1 MLLNLTEE
9 QIAQLA
15 PDAAS
20 VKAGKGLASRAKWLL
35 LEYSDRAIWGHC
47 QGSGQTPY
55 QTIVDI
61 KDIAFRC
68 SCPSRKFPCKHA
80 LGLLYMYASY
90 SESFKQAEEPDWVET
105 WLSKRKEKE
114 EKKER
119 KEKKTAAPIDEAAQA
134 KRQAVRHQKVLGG
147 IEDLQIWMKDLL
159 RNGLLNVPER
169 ACTLFEA
176 ISRRMVDAQASGLAG
191 RLMGLREL
199 NYYSEDWKFKLT
211 DKLSKIYLLAE
222 SYKHLDNLPADW
234 QFEIRTQIG
243 YPQSKEEV
251 MAGEPVED
259 QWMVLHTRSNKV
271 NDLRTDVFWLY
282 GKASRRM
289 AVYVYFMVPG
299 TLPEFTILSGG
310 TYQGPLY
317 FYKGVAALR
326 ALPKELQRSDE
337 KFQPSCCPDLETATQ
352 YYRTIVRTNPFV
364 DEVPLL
370 VDNVRLVT
378 AGNAQYLQ
386 DAEGR
391 VMSVHVDENIRID
404 ILATTGGKPFAAFL
418 LADVT
423 FWELKTIWY
432 QSEYYFWKDERN

>member
-55 QTIVDI
+55 QTVVDI

-169 ACTLFEA
+169 AYTLFEA

-191 RLMGLREL
+191 RLRGLREL
-199 NYYSEDWKFKLT
+199 NFYSEDWKFKLT

-222 SYKHLDNLPADW
+222 SYKHLDNLPA
-234 QFEIRTQIG
+234 IRNSYSNRISAIKGRGDGGRTCR
-243 YPQSKEEV
+243 
-251 MAGEPVED
+251 
-259 QWMVLHTRSNKV
+259 RSV
-271 NDLRTDVFWLY
+271 D
-282 GKASRRM
+282 GA
-289 AVYVYFMVPG
+289 
-299 TLPEFTILSGG
+299 
-310 TYQGPLY
+310 TY
-317 FYKGVAALR
+317 K
-326 ALPKELQRSDE
+326 K
-337 KFQPSCCPDLETATQ
+337 
-352 YYRTIVRTNPFV
+352 
-364 DEVPLL
+364 
-370 VDNVRLVT
+370 
-378 AGNAQYLQ
+378 
-386 DAEGR
+386 
-391 VMSVHVDENIRID
+391 
-404 ILATTGGKPFAAFL
+404 
-418 LADVT
+418 
-423 FWELKTIWY
+423 
-432 QSEYYFWKDERN
+432 